1 MVYFGACAN
10 AILHLSWHN
19 MLFVLTDLLVL
30 DNTFSWTRSKDVYYS
45 VEVQHTSS
53 DGKLADEDQ
62 GSFSSALDQLSLE
75 DTSADLVESAAASK

>member
-10 AILHLSWHN
+10 AILQLNWHN
-19 MLFVLTDLLVL
+19 ILFVLDLLVL

-75 DTSADLVESAAASK
+75 DTSADLVESAATSE